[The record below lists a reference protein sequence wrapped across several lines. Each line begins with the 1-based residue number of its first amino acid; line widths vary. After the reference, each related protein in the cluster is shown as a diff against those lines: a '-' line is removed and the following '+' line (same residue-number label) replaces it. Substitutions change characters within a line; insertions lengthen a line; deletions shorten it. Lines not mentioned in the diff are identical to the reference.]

1 MLNRWIPA
9 LLQKLSQPAP
19 PEPPKEG
26 VDLGDLSEQLYEIAG
41 ELDVIMT
48 ASQIT
53 EFHESE
59 AFGLYL
65 ILRRQIKRIRAINDA
80 LCAEG

>member
-9 LLQKLSQPAP
+9 LLQKPARLTAPKP
-19 PEPPKEG
+19 PEEG

-53 EFHESE
+53 KFHETE

-65 ILRRQIKRIRAINDA
+65 ILRRQINRLKAINEEI
-80 LCAEG
+80 CAAG

>member
-1 MLNRWIPA
+1 MLNRCIPA
-9 LLQKLSQPAP
+9 LLQKPARLAE

-26 VDLGDLSEQLYEIAG
+26 GDLSEQLYEIAG

-59 AFGLYL
+59 AFGPYL
-65 ILRRQIKRIRAINDA
+65 ILRRKINCIKANNAEI
-80 LCAEG
+80 CAEG

>member
-1 MLNRWIPA
+1 MLTRWIPA
-9 LLQKLSQPAP
+9 LLQKPARFAE

-26 VDLGDLSEQLYEIAG
+26 VDLGDLSEQLFEIAG

-53 EFHESE
+53 AFHESE

-65 ILRRQIKRIRAINDA
+65 ILRRQINRIKAINA
-80 LCAEG
+80 EICASG